1 MKILQRFAAL
11 AAALTVTF
19 ASQAAL
25 AGTAAPIKPR
35 NVVVAVPTVHAH
47 PSGKLILV
55 PPTDLPAT
63 ARQTG
68 ESMLLYG
75 TPDDKTHLYIEHSQ
89 GAGLSIFDVTD
100 PSHIKDEGSVQ
111 LTARGPFDFVL
122 SLGEQAELVRFRRD
136 QGYAVLDL
144 HKVKGPALKEVQGL
158 TLKGPTTA
166 LGGDG
171 VIVTSPADADG
182 QPIRDYQVLDTTNA
196 QEGNRVFDV
205 KGVREEITKNDTGT
219 TFLLAEGGLYVV
231 RRPATRA
238 TCLYR
243 AKAAVGFRTP
253 SCTSASNVFADR
265 RCRRSNDAEV
275 RGCSYPAVN
284 VGHQLREHEL
294 RSFLKGAFSLGVP
307 ERVPLPRASPK
318 LSTWVGFRS

>member
-1 MKILQRFAAL
+1 VTANVSHPFSNCVRRAAI
-11 AAALTVTF
+11 AIVAT
-19 ASQAAL
+19 
-25 AGTAAPIKPR
+25 GI
-35 NVVVAVPTVHAH
+35 VAVPTVQAH

-55 PPTDLPAT
+55 PPTDLPAM

-68 ESMLLYG
+68 ESMLLHG

-111 LTARGPFDFVL
+111 LTARGPFDFVS
-122 SLGEQAELVRFRRD
+122 SLGDQAELIRFRRD

-144 HKVKGPALKEVQGL
+144 HKVKGPTLKEVQGL

-171 VIVTSPADADG
+171 IIVTSRANADG
-182 QPIRDYQVLDTTNA
+182 QPLRDYQVLETTNT

-205 KGVREEITKNDTGT
+205 KGVREEVTKSNTGT

-231 RRPATRA
+231 RRPAA
-238 TCLYR
+238 E
-243 AKAAVGFRTP
+243 ADKQFHD
-253 SCTSASNVFADR
+253 SAYAG
-265 RCRRSNDAEV
+265 E
-275 RGCSYPAVN
+275 
-284 VGHQLREHEL
+284 
-294 RSFLKGAFSLGVP
+294 
-307 ERVPLPRASPK
+307 
-318 LSTWVGFRS
+318 